1 MSSSG
6 SLEFDSVLN
15 NRGTVGTNRSKNLRP
30 RFGGPE
36 ESRGPPV
43 SSVDISGLRSDIR
56 SDFTNLQIVIHR
68 HRIPDCFWL
77 HLILKLSLSPLY
89 FPREIPCFGNEA
101 QSAHKERLRQ
111 LIFSSPVQGS
121 SHSHSGKGS
130 SLLPGKATVSR
141 CRIPK
146 DPDCLVSTNPFWS
159 SFPGI
164 YFPECLSKL

>member
-1 MSSSG
+1 MSSFG

-15 NRGTVGTNRSKNLRP
+15 NRGTVGTDRSKNLRP

-43 SSVDISGLRSDIR
+43 SSVDISGPRSDIR

-111 LIFSSPVQGS
+111 LIFPAPCREAPILIPV
-121 SHSHSGKGS
+121 KP
-130 SLLPGKATVSR
+130 LPC
-141 CRIPK
+141 CRERQR
-146 DPDCLVSTNPFWS
+146 
-159 SFPGI
+159 FPGAGSFGI
-164 YFPECLSKL
+164 RTAWCPQIRSGVHSPGFIFRNA